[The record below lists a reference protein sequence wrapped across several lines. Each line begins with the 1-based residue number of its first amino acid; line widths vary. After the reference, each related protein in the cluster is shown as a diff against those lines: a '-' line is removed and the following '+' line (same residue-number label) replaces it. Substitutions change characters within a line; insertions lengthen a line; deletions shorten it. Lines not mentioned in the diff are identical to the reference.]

1 MKKRILLT
9 SQTEDNIKA
18 LHNYYEKNIKQDRP
32 DIVLEYKSFYKYKNN
47 KILHYIIRAGQM
59 VKNYSAVVSDYP
71 NSVFK
76 KTQNGIYMSHGYG
89 TKKTPGNNEVH
100 NKKMMNLYK
109 GIRNRI
115 KNVVTLSER
124 DSTYFLR
131 STELDKDPLPN
142 YMPLGLPR
150 NDMLFDKKHIS
161 ECRNKFD
168 LKYDTKGKKILLF
181 CPTWRGY
188 EIEKDFPI
196 SKEDWIVFDK
206 FMGENNWK
214 MIYRPHYL
222 ERLLDDKIFE
232 NMKNILT
239 MDFDEE
245 MSTQSI
251 LAVSDMLLTDYSS
264 IYVDY
269 LVLNRP
275 ICFLPYDV
283 VQYDK
288 VRGLAIDFTNYLD
301 TPGPKLKCVDDLINY
316 IKDTA
321 DTDQYIA
328 IREAAQKNFYHYL
341 DGDSCKR
348 VWNLILNLVD
358 KKIGGTY

>member
-18 LHNYYEKNIKQDRP
+18 LYNYYEKNLKDDRT
-32 DIVLEYKSFYKYKNN
+32 DIVVEYSSFYKYN
-47 KILHYIIRAGQM
+47 KLLHTIIRGSQM
-59 VKNYSAVVSDYP
+59 LKNYSVVVSDYTT
-71 NSVFK
+71 SVFWK
-76 KTQNGIYMSHGYG
+76 AKDGVFMSHGYG
-89 TKKTPGNNEVH
+89 TKSTPGNNELNTKVT
-100 NKKMMNLYK
+100 MDIYK
-109 GIRNRI
+109 GIRTKI

-131 STELDKDPLPN
+131 SEELDKCALPN

-150 NDMLFDKKHIS
+150 NDMLFDKEYIS
-161 ECRNKFD
+161 ACRNKFD
-168 LKYDTKGKKILLF
+168 SKYNTLGKKILLF

-188 EIEKDFPI
+188 KIDKEFPITEKDWM
-196 SKEDWIVFDK
+196 KFDK

-222 ERLLDDKIFE
+222 ERLLDDKIFA
-232 NMKNILT
+232 NMKNIVT
-239 MDFDEE
+239 IDFNEE
-245 MSTQSI
+245 MSTQSV
-251 LAVSDMLLTDYSS
+251 LAVSDMVLTDYSS

-288 VRGLAIDFTNYLD
+288 ERGLAIDFKKEID
-301 TPGPKLKCVDDLINY
+301 TPGPKLKGIDDLINY
-316 IKDTA
+316 VKDVSLE
-321 DTDQYIA
+321 DDKFME
-328 IREAAQKNFYHYL
+328 IRKAAQKNFYHYL

-348 VWNLILNLVD
+348 VWNLILNLAD
-358 KKIGGTY
+358 KK